1 MKSNYNVEA
10 ESYELGKEYTIGGC
24 GKESIKATILA
35 NVKDSYD
42 LAKIIE
48 EVDINDKQS
57 ALTKV
62 RDPKGNIYYA
72 LVKLGQGK
80 DNKLFGDRFSGV
92 LGGYFRDVCNDPML
106 KVSLTLEKGT
116 IDSPQVGSSFKT
128 STISVESYTKDKKLQ
143 EFVDYIISFSSVGSP
158 YLMSY
163 KKDGEAYFILVSES
177 NLDYSDYRTKKVG

>member
-80 DNKLFGDRFSGV
+80 GNKLFGDRSSGV

-106 KVSLTLEKGT
+106 KVSLTLEKST
-116 IDSPQVGSSFKT
+116 IDSPQVGRSFKT
-128 STISVESYTKDKKLQ
+128 STISVDSYTKDKKLQ

-158 YLMSY
+158 YLISY